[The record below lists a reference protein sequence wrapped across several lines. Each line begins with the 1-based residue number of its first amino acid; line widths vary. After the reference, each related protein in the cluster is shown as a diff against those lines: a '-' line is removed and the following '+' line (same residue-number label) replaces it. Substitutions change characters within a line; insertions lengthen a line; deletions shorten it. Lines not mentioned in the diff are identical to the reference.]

1 MKVRRRYNPK
11 SGNVY
16 YTVGYSK
23 VYHREDGPAIIDEY
37 GTSYWIRYGE
47 YHRKDGPA
55 ITYSNGDVNWW
66 LYGKRHRDG
75 GPSSTL
81 NGIGSYWYKNDL
93 LHREDGPAIEYTDGK
108 TSWYKHGIRFLN
120 KEAWFES
127 LSEDQKEK
135 MLYSEYFIR
144 Y

>member
-1 MKVRRRYNPK
+1 MKVRRRYNSK
-11 SGNVY
+11 SGDVY

-23 VYHREDGPAIIDEY
+23 VYHREDGPAVEWTD
-37 GTSYWIRYGE
+37 GTKE
-47 YHRKDGPA
+47 
-55 ITYSNGDVNWW
+55 
-66 LYGKRHRDG
+66 
-75 GPSSTL
+75 
-81 NGIGSYWYKNDL
+81 WYRNDI

-127 LSEDQKEK
+127 LTEKEKEKEK

-144 Y
+144 D

>member
-1 MKVRRRYNPK
+1 MKVRRRYNSK
-11 SGNVY
+11 YGDVY

-23 VYHREDGPAIIDEY
+23 VYHREDGPAIIDKY

-47 YHRKDGPA
+47 FHRKDGPA
-55 ITYSNGDVNWW
+55 VEWT
-66 LYGKRHRDG
+66 DG
-75 GPSSTL
+75 TKE
-81 NGIGSYWYKNDL
+81 WYRNDL

-127 LSEDQKEK
+127 LTEKEKEK

-144 Y
+144 D

>member
-11 SGNVY
+11 SGDVY

-55 ITYSNGDVNWW
+55 AIWGDGTIEWYING
-66 LYGKRHRDG
+66 
-75 GPSSTL
+75 
-81 NGIGSYWYKNDL
+81 L
-93 LHREDGPAIEYTDGK
+93 LHREDGPAIEYIDGK

-127 LSEDQKEK
+127 LTEKEKEK

-144 Y
+144 D